1 MAAMRFGWVD
11 DILQGW
17 PKVALSLFA
26 LGFLLGPPL
35 DGIHSRVQLQIYER
49 GAIDIAGLH
58 TNIWVS
64 AISSLRLLAEV
75 GFAVHLREGLAECE
89 NR

>member
-1 MAAMRFGWVD
+1 MAMRLGGQ
-11 DILQGW
+11 DILQEW

-35 DGIHSRVQLQIYER
+35 DGIHSRVQLQIYDR

-58 TNIWVS
+58 TNIWVC
-64 AISSLRLLAEV
+64 AISSLPLLVEL
-75 GFAVHLREGLAECE
+75 GFGHLDLGVEDG
-89 NR
+89 N